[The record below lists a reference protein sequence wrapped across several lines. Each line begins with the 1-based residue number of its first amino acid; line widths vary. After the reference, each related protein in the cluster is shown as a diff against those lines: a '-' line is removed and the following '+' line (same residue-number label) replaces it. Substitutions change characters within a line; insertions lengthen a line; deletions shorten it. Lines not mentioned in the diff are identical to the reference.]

1 MQLVLLVPGMLA
13 IAAERLAA
21 MPALERLACYAAP
34 PRAEPNG
41 MAAALFAVLGL
52 SADTPV
58 APLALLG
65 AGGDPR
71 DDYVLCADP
80 VHLAADRDTVVL
92 VQRVDDVPAEARARL
107 VRMLDDHF
115 AADGLRFEALRSDA
129 WFARCANVPDV
140 RMTPLDAALRRPLFP
155 HLPAGADARRWR
167 SWQNEIQMLM
177 HEHPVNDERDAHGE
191 PTVTGL
197 WFWGGGRLRDAA
209 DAPLAFVAAAAGV
222 PGDLARGL
230 ARRVQLAT
238 LELASQDDLAHTIAS
253 TASVLRNVTPAH
265 GVVALPAGVSPQR
278 LESAWLW
285 PALARLAAGE
295 FEALHVV
302 ADGNGN
308 AAAWSATR
316 PTWWRRIT
324 ARAAH
329 RGFAVPQPA

>member
-34 PRAEPNG
+34 PRAEPCG
-41 MAAALFAVLGL
+41 MAAALFALLGL
-52 SADTPV
+52 PADTPV
-58 APLALLG
+58 APLAMLG

-71 DDYVLCADP
+71 GDYVLCANP

-92 VQRVDDVPAEARARL
+92 VQRVDDLPADAQARL

-129 WFARCANVPDV
+129 WFARCTNVPDV

-167 SWQNEIQMLM
+167 SWQNEIQMLL

-191 PTVTGL
+191 PAVTGL
-197 WFWGGGRLRDAA
+197 WFWGGGRLGDIAG
-209 DAPLAFVAAAAGV
+209 APIAFVAAAAGTS
-222 PGDLARGL
+222 GDVARGL
-230 ARRVQLAT
+230 VRRLELVPM
-238 LELASQDDLAHTIAS
+238 ELASEDDLAHALAWVPSAS
-253 TASVLRNVTPAH
+253 RNATPAY
-265 GVVALPAGVSPQR
+265 GIVVLPANVSPQR
-278 LESAWLW
+278 LEHAWLST
-285 PALARLAAGE
+285 ALARLAAGD

-308 AAAWSATR
+308 TATWSATR

-324 ARAAH
+324 AHAARRA
-329 RGFAVPQPA
+329 FAVPQPA

>member
-34 PRAEPNG
+34 PRAEPRG
-41 MAAALFAVLGL
+41 MAAALFALLGL

-58 APLALLG
+58 APLAMLG

-80 VHLAADRDTVVL
+80 VHLAADRDTVIL
-92 VQRVDDVPAEARARL
+92 VQRVDDLPADARARL

-115 AADGLRFEALRSDA
+115 ADDGLRFEALRSDA

-167 SWQNEIQMLM
+167 SWQNEIQMLL
-177 HEHPVNDERDAHGE
+177 HEHPVNAERDAHGE

-197 WFWGGGRLRDAA
+197 WFWGGGRVRDIA
-209 DAPLAFVAAAAGV
+209 DPPLAFVAAAAGA

-230 ARRVQLAT
+230 ARRVELAAM
-238 LELASQDDLAHTIAS
+238 ELASEDDLAHALAPDQSAS
-253 TASVLRNVTPAH
+253 RNVAPAY
-265 GVVALPAGVSPQR
+265 GVVALPANISPLR
-278 LESAWLW
+278 LQSAWLSA
-285 PALARLAAGE
+285 ALARLTAGE

-302 ADGNGN
+302 ADGNGS
-308 AAAWSATR
+308 AATWSATR

-324 ARAAH
+324 TRAAH
-329 RGFAVPQPA
+329 RAFAGPPPA